1 MALRLFFLSFFLAA
15 LSLSGVA
22 LAGESL
28 QKIRLGVHPDK
39 TRFVAE
45 TTAGTKFTV
54 FTLTGPDRVV
64 IDMAGMDWKVQ
75 GQEPAGGLV
84 TGWRHGRLD
93 DGTLRI
99 VLDTMRPVMA
109 SGMFIP
115 PRDGFGTR
123 FVLDMHPVEQAAQPV
138 LQPAVQPVSSPV
150 MAGGIPIPPR
160 PPRLSRPPMARPA
173 QRPLVVID
181 PGHGGID
188 PGAIGV
194 GGVYEKEI
202 TMGVARA
209 LKNELENTGRWRVLL
224 TREDDTFVR
233 LRERVAIAREHGASL
248 FISLHADSISK
259 DDVRGLSVYTLSEQ
273 ASDREAAALADKE
286 NRVDEIAGVAV
297 ADQDQDVVSILFDL
311 AQRDTMVQSRRLAGS
326 VVKELDGDIILLRS
340 ALRSAGFAVLTAP
353 DIPSI
358 LIEMGY
364 LSSPKDSRLLAR
376 PDHHRTL
383 AREIRKAIDA
393 WAPGQTLADPSGR

>member
-1 MALRLFFLSFFLAA
+1 MRLFFLSFFLAA